1 MFKKKEK
8 NLHGVRE
15 RKRKKERVKVRA
27 IYKSYDR
34 EHKQNIIMMIFLLIC
49 TNCDN
54 VQLWKYSTKV
64 GCPLFRYPQTG
75 FYSSDKKIR
84 S

>member
-15 RKRKKERVKVRA
+15 RKRKRKKVRVRVRA
-27 IYKSYDR
+27 IHKSYDR
-34 EHKQNIIMMIFLLIC
+34 ELKQNIIMMIFLLIC

-54 VQLWKYSTKV
+54 V
-64 GCPLFRYPQTG
+64 
-75 FYSSDKKIR
+75 
-84 S
+84 

>member
-1 MFKKKEK
+1 MFKKIEK
-8 NLHGVRE
+8 SLHGESE
-15 RKRKKERVKVRA
+15 RKKKKVRVRVLS
-27 IYKSYDR
+27 KSYDR
-34 EHKQNIIMMIFLLIC
+34 EHKQNIIMMIILLIC

-64 GCPLFRYPQTG
+64 SCPLFRYPQTG

>member
-1 MFKKKEK
+1 M
-8 NLHGVRE
+8 RE
-15 RKRKKERVKVRA
+15 RKRKRKKVRVRVRVRA
-27 IYKSYDR
+27 LSKSYDR

-64 GCPLFRYPQTG
+64 SCPLFCYPQTG
-75 FYSSDKKIR
+75 FYPSDKKIR